1 MDNLD
6 YVIEGKALPLAKVF
20 SSDFQYSIPDYQRP
34 YSWEEEHVKQLFDDL
49 YEFYNREKD
58 ESYFLGSIV
67 VIKKILSRKP
77 MWLMVSNV

>member
-1 MDNLD
+1 M
-6 YVIEGKALPLAKVF
+6 AKVF

-49 YEFYNREKD
+49 YEFYQQKTDERTD

-67 VIKKILSRKP
+67 VIKKILSRKL

>member
-1 MDNLD
+1 M
-6 YVIEGKALPLAKVF
+6 AKVF
-20 SSDFQYSIPDYQRP
+20 SSDFQYSIPDYQHP

-49 YEFYNREKD
+49 YEFYKQKTD

-67 VIKKILSRKP
+67 VIKKILSRKL